1 MYRTM
6 KDKPLYYVTEAAEE
20 RASLSNVPP
29 NYSEPMCVPE
39 FADRYS
45 MLQGIIPVK
54 YIYVVSRFI

>member
-1 MYRTM
+1 MSACNCVYF
-6 KDKPLYYVTEAAEE
+6 PEAAEE

-45 MLQGIIPVK
+45 MLQGKHYLLYKTTTI
-54 YIYVVSRFI
+54 